1 MMAPPA
7 VAADWLDV
15 GPANCIGLLCMN
27 GSKVAIVGA
36 GGVGAT
42 IAYSALINGTAREIA
57 LFDINAAKVRA
68 EVLDLNH
75 GLRFTPT
82 ALVVGSDDLDIC
94 RDADVVVVTAGAKQE
109 SGETRL
115 DLAGRNTNILGG
127 LIPALAERSPDAVF
141 LVVTNP
147 VDVLTYVAL
156 HLSGFPSDRVIGSGT
171 VLDTSRLRYLLAH
184 RCGVDVRNVHATIAG
199 EHGDS
204 EFALW
209 SNASIGTVPLNQ
221 WVTSDGEQLT
231 RTELDDI
238 EDRVKQSAYEIIQGK
253 GATTYA
259 IGLAVTGIL
268 GAILNDQ
275 HRILPVSAL
284 QQGEHGIRDVCLSM
298 PAVMGSGGVLRS
310 MEVQLTGEEQRK
322 LETSAET
329 IRRTIRSVG
338 F

>member
-1 MMAPPA
+1 
-7 VAADWLDV
+7 
-15 GPANCIGLLCMN
+15 MN
-27 GSKVAIVGA
+27 GSRVAIVGA

-42 IAYSALINGTAREIA
+42 IAYSALINGTAREIV
-57 LFDINAAKVRA
+57 LFDVNAAKVHA

-82 ALVVGSDDLDIC
+82 ASVVGSDDLDIC
-94 RDADVVVVTAGAKQE
+94 RDSDVVVVTAGAKQE
-109 SGETRL
+109 PGETRL
-115 DLAGRNTNILGG
+115 DLAGRNATIFAE
-127 LIPALAERSPDAVF
+127 LIPALVERSPEAVL

-156 HLSGFPSDRVIGSGT
+156 QLSGFPPTRVIGSGT
-171 VLDTSRLRYLLAH
+171 VLDTSRLRYLLAET
-184 RCGVDVRNVHATIAG
+184 CGVDVGNVHATIAG

-209 SNASIGTVPLNQ
+209 SNASIGTVPLSD
-221 WVTSDGEQLT
+221 WTTPDGELLP
-231 RTELDDI
+231 RAVLDDI
-238 EDRVKQSAYEIIQGK
+238 EERVKHSAYEIIQGK

-268 GAILNDQ
+268 EAILNDQ

-284 QQGEHGIRDVCLSM
+284 QQGQHGIRDVYLSM
-298 PAVMGSGGVLRS
+298 PAVVGSGGVRRS
-310 MEVQLTGEEQRK
+310 MEVPLTGEEQRK
-322 LETSAET
+322 LDASAET

-338 F
+338 Y